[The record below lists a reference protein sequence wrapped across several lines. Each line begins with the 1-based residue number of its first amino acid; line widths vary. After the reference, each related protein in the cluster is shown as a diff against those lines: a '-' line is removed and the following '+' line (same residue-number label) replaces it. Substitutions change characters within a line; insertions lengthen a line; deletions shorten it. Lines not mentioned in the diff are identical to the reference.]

1 MGEQAY
7 RDQSIESLERAFVF
21 GKMKVYAVVV
31 VLASI
36 IGPSVQGLSCDIYRG
51 VQGLKCSISGWVC
64 GQHKKNWERRYL
76 TLTYDDGRTA
86 SSWESRSPCRG
97 GTGGAGEDSGGCKDE
112 KRTRTC
118 EYWKNNYGCSH
129 PYVKPRCCATCKETQ
144 PVPTRPN
151 VVQPSG
157 GNGGGSGSGSGTGNA
172 NACLADAN
180 KYRRDHRGTPLFQY
194 DNKIANLAQ
203 AWANKLLQKMLGEI
217 RSGRNPRLQHDPN
230 NRQYRTGENIYYST
244 SSRKGNLDMYCKHTD
259 SSWYDEIKDYS
270 YQSHGS
276 KNGKAIGHFTQ
287 MVWKGTEKVGYA
299 VATAQDPRYLR
310 NTIAIVVAKYSPPG
324 NYRGEYAQN
333 VLPK

>member
-7 RDQSIESLERAFVF
+7 RDQSIESLERAFCI
-21 GKMKVYAVVV
+21 GNMKVYAIVV

-36 IGPSVQGLSCDIYRG
+36 IGPSVQGLSCDRYRG

-86 SSWESRSPCRG
+86 SSWESR
-97 GTGGAGEDSGGCKDE
+97 
-112 KRTRTC
+112 
-118 EYWKNNYGCSH
+118 
-129 PYVKPRCCATCKETQ
+129 PRCCATCKETQ

-157 GNGGGSGSGSGTGNA
+157 GNGGGSGGGGESGSGGGSGSGDGTGNA

-217 RSGRNPRLQHDPN
+217 RSGRSPRLQHDPN

-244 SSRKGNLDMYCKHTD
+244 SSRKGNLDMYCKHAD

-270 YQSHGS
+270 YQSHGT

-299 VATAQDPRYLR
+299 VATAQDPRYSR